1 MQTQLKDDLE
11 ICDWFSLQFD
21 VSTDI
26 SDTAQLAVMV
36 RMVFSDFT
44 IKEELLKV
52 LPMKGRTK
60 GEDIYNLFKSYATSI
75 SMPLH
80 KLSAITTDGAPAM
93 MGCTNGF
100 IALCKKDESF
110 PKCMSYH
117 CIIHQEALRVK
128 VLSFQ
133 HVMNVVIKIINSIQ
147 VKPLQHRLFKAL
159 LEDIDDKQSDLIL
172 HAEVRWLSKG
182 KVLARFLS
190 LVEEIKEFLK
200 STNQNF
206 EQLEDSSWLMD
217 LAFLADITDKLN
229 ILNLELQGKDKHV
242 AQMIGSVKSFKAKL
256 ILWMSH
262 MKTKSLVHFP
272 SMKKMVCDSDFN
284 PSPFVI
290 HFQTLLQQFEKRF
303 QQFTIIEPVVAF
315 LVNPFTS
322 QIEVTE
328 MATSIASL
336 VQVRTEEV
344 ELEILDLQNDIVLKS
359 CATDEN
365 FWNLIDQK
373 KFPALKNV
381 AYKIKSYFG
390 STYLC
395 EVLFSTMNFIK
406 SKYRSRLTDVHLDDC
421 L

>member
-1 MQTQLKDDLE
+1 SAQQSVFTRQVLSDNTVTSRIHAISSNMQTQLKDDLE
-11 ICDWFSLQFD
+11 ICDWFSLQFHE
-21 VSTDI
+21 STDI

-100 IALCKKDESF
+100 IALCKKNL
-110 PKCMSYH
+110 SYH
-117 CIIHQEALRVK
+117 CIIHQEALCVK

-133 HVMNVVIKIINSIQ
+133 HVMNVVIKIINSIR
-147 VKPLQHRLFKAL
+147 VKPLQHQLFKAL
-159 LEDIDDKQSDLIL
+159 LEDIDDKQSDIIL
-172 HAEVRWLSKG
+172 HAEVQWLSKG

-190 LVEEIKEFLK
+190 LLEEIKEFLK

-217 LAFLADITDKLN
+217 LAFLADITGKLN

-290 HFQTLLQQFEKRF
+290 HIQTLLEQFEKRF

-322 QIEVTE
+322 QIEV
-328 MATSIASL
+328 
-336 VQVRTEEV
+336 RTEEV

-359 CATDEN
+359 
-365 FWNLIDQK
+365 
-373 KFPALKNV
+373 
-381 AYKIKSYFG
+381 
-390 STYLC
+390 
-395 EVLFSTMNFIK
+395 
-406 SKYRSRLTDVHLDDC
+406 
-421 L
+421 

>member
-11 ICDWFSLQFD
+11 IWDWFSLQFNE
-21 VSTDI
+21 STDI
-26 SDTAQLAVMV
+26 LDTAQLV

-44 IKEELLKV
+44 VKEELLKV

-80 KLSAITTDGAPAM
+80 KLSVITTDGAPAM
-93 MGCTNGF
+93 MGSTNGF
-100 IALCKKDESF
+100 IALCKKNEFF
-110 PKCMSYH
+110 PNFMSYH
-117 CIIHQEALRVK
+117 CIIHQEALYVK

-133 HVMNVVIKIINSIQ
+133 HVMNVVIKIINSIRE
-147 VKPLQHRLFKAL
+147 KPLQHQLFKAL
-159 LEDIDDKQSDLIL
+159 LEDVDDKQSDLIL
-172 HAEVRWLSKG
+172 HTEVQWLSKG
-182 KVLARFLS
+182 KVLACFLS
-190 LVEEIKEFLK
+190 LIEEIKEFLK

-206 EQLEDSSWLMD
+206 QQLEDSSWLMD
-217 LAFLADITDKLN
+217 LAFLTDITDKLN
-229 ILNLELQGKDKHV
+229 ILNLKLQGKGKHV

-262 MKTKSLVHFP
+262 VKTKSLVHFP
-272 SMKKMVCDSDFN
+272 SVKKMVCDSDFN

-290 HFQTLLQQFEKRF
+290 HIQTLLEQFEKRC

-315 LVNPFTS
+315 LVNPFTC

-336 VQVRTEEV
+336 IQVRTEDM
-344 ELEILDLQNDIVLKS
+344 ELEIVDLQNDIVLKS
-359 CATDEN
+359 CATHEN
-365 FWNLIDQK
+365 FWNLVDLK
-373 KFPALKNV
+373 KFSALKNE
-381 AYKIKSYFG
+381 AYKIKSYFS

-395 EVLFSTMNFIK
+395 EVLF
-406 SKYRSRLTDVHLDDC
+406 
-421 L
+421 